1 MPRVA
6 AWKRLLE
13 ENDDYRRWYDNLVRG
28 SLNTGN
34 LYARTLYRIC
44 GTLELSPAQLVKTAR
59 EDVRGFEDTV
69 FDYVTKQE
77 HDGKAPSYINNDLK
91 ILKSWLEYNGLE
103 FKRKIKVGN
112 TNHTPTLEDERV
124 PTKDELRQILN
135 FPHHNKEFKGIRN
148 LLSRIQTLSFRF
160 LEV

>member
-1 MPRVA
+1 VCCNHFWWCFTRVA

-77 HDGKAPSYINNDLK
+77 HDGKRAGWSIMDSSL
-91 ILKSWLEYNGLE
+91 SVRSRWG
-103 FKRKIKVGN
+103 
-112 TNHTPTLEDERV
+112 T
-124 PTKDELRQILN
+124 QI
-135 FPHHNKEFKGIRN
+135 IR
-148 LLSRIQTLSFRF
+148 LPWRMSGYQPRMS
-160 LEV
+160 